1 MNTLNDIKNALSES
15 LDTTFNLAIR
25 QVADNYAYLI
35 IADHD
40 QNEIEIINDQ
50 NTLRL
55 RISGFESSDL
65 TKIINLKRIIE
76 VFQHYTRKY
85 AFDNYEK
92 DLQ

>member
-1 MNTLNDIKNALSES
+1 M
-15 LDTTFNLAIR
+15 
-25 QVADNYAYLI
+25 I
-35 IADHD
+35 IADHN

-50 NTLRL
+50 NKLRL

-76 VFQHYTRKY
+76 VFQHYTRKQ

-92 DLQ
+92 DLH

>member
-1 MNTLNDIKNALSES
+1 MNTLNEIKNALSES

-25 QVADNYAYLI
+25 QVGDNYAYLI
-35 IADHD
+35 IADHG

-50 NTLRL
+50 NKLRL

-92 DLQ
+92 DLH

>member
-1 MNTLNDIKNALSES
+1 MNTLNEIKNALSES

-25 QVADNYAYLI
+25 QVTDDYAYLI

-50 NTLRL
+50 NKLRL

-65 TKIINLKRIIE
+65 TKVINLKRIIE

>member
-15 LDTTFNLAIR
+15 LDTTFDSAIR

-35 IADHD
+35 IADRD

-50 NTLRL
+50 NKLRL